1 MNILFIAHES
11 RLGGANLSML
21 GMIDEMAKKHQIS
34 VVVPIKRGFVVDE
47 LRKRK
52 IPVYYR
58 HSFWWMLAPAETPG
72 KAFLKKVIY
81 KVLCCN
87 NYLCALSLKS
97 VVRKRKI
104 DIIHTNSSV
113 INTGGILSRM
123 TGVPHVWHIRE
134 FALKG
139 LGFFSVWDYRKLCD
153 FIDSHSDRV
162 VTISRAIAQEFED
175 IISPDKLKVVYNG
188 VSDKNNQQKSDVKE
202 SGSRVEYLI
211 SGRNNPEKGLD
222 EAIRA
227 VGILVEE
234 GYQNL
239 HLSMAG
245 TEVADNLEQLITEC
259 RVRDY
264 ISYLGMVKDMPALR
278 QKMDIELVCSVCEG
292 FGRVTAEALMSSN
305 PVIGADTG
313 GTPELIQDGENGYL
327 YHRGDVNDLAQKMK
341 IFLDH
346 PEKIRVLGDN
356 GFAWSTTMFTQ
367 EKNARGVEE
376 VYAEVLA
383 ERERKKD
390 GTGQ

>member
-72 KAFLKKVIY
+72 KTFLKKVIY

-153 FIDSHSDRV
+153 FIDSHSDKV

-175 IISPDKLKVVYNG
+175 KISPDKLKVVYNG

-264 ISYLGMVKDMPALR
+264 ISYLGMVKDMPAVKKLSEDVGIPADLKEIVKPEDVQFLAESAFADAWSR
-278 QKMDIELVCSVCEG
+278 Y
-292 FGRVTAEALMSSN
+292 GRNAG
-305 PVIGADTG
+305 IDTG
-313 GTPELIQDGENGYL
+313 
-327 YHRGDVNDLAQKMK
+327 R
-341 IFLDH
+341 
-346 PEKIRVLGDN
+346 
-356 GFAWSTTMFTQ
+356 
-367 EKNARGVEE
+367 
-376 VYAEVLA
+376 
-383 ERERKKD
+383 RERVFVSQRGRERSGSED
-390 GTGQ
+390 ENLSGSPREDQGAWG

>member
-1 MNILFIAHES
+1 
-11 RLGGANLSML
+11 
-21 GMIDEMAKKHQIS
+21 
-34 VVVPIKRGFVVDE
+34 
-47 LRKRK
+47 
-52 IPVYYR
+52 
-58 HSFWWMLAPAETPG
+58 
-72 KAFLKKVIY
+72 
-81 KVLCCN
+81 
-87 NYLCALSLKS
+87 
-97 VVRKRKI
+97 
-104 DIIHTNSSV
+104 
-113 INTGGILSRM
+113 
-123 TGVPHVWHIRE
+123 
-134 FALKG
+134 
-139 LGFFSVWDYRKLCD
+139 
-153 FIDSHSDRV
+153 
-162 VTISRAIAQEFED
+162 
-175 IISPDKLKVVYNG
+175 
-188 VSDKNNQQKSDVKE
+188 
-202 SGSRVEYLI
+202 
-211 SGRNNPEKGLD
+211 
-222 EAIRA
+222 
-227 VGILVEE
+227 
-234 GYQNL
+234 
-239 HLSMAG
+239 MAG

-367 EKNARGVEE
+367 EKNVRGVEE

>member
-21 GMIDEMAKKHQIS
+21 GMIDELAGKHQIS

-47 LRKRK
+47 LHKRN

-58 HSFWWMLAPAETPG
+58 HSFWWMLASAASPG
-72 KAFLKKVIY
+72 KTFLKKTIY
-81 KVLCCN
+81 RVLCCN
-87 NYLCALSLKS
+87 NYLCALSLKR

-134 FALKG
+134 FAIKG
-139 LGFFSVWDYRKLCD
+139 LGFFSVWDYRKLCA

-162 VTISRAIAQEFED
+162 VTISKAIAQEFHDE
-175 IISPDKLKVVYNG
+175 ISPDKLEVVYNG
-188 VSDKNNQQKSDVKE
+188 VSDKNIRHKSGVKE
-202 SGSRVEYLI
+202 SGGRVEYLI

-227 VGILVEE
+227 VGILVKE
-234 GYQNL
+234 GYRNL

-245 TEVADNLEQLITEC
+245 TEAADNLEQLITEC
-259 RVRDY
+259 QVRDY
-264 ISYLGMVKDMPALR
+264 VSYLGMVKDMPALR

-313 GTPELIQDGENGYL
+313 GTPELIRDGENGYL
-327 YHRGDVNDLAQKMK
+327 YHRGDVNDLAQKMR
-341 IFLDH
+341 IFLDY
-346 PEKIRVLGDN
+346 PEKIRALGDN
-356 GFAWSTTMFTQ
+356 GFAWSTRMFTQ
-367 EKNARGVEE
+367 ERNAREIE
-376 VYAEVLA
+376 AVYAEVLA
-383 ERERKKD
+383 EREQR
-390 GTGQ
+390 